1 MIIKFENVQA
11 KRLYDSICKLEGE
24 EKAAKILPSQWC
36 DCTLWYAEE
45 MFNKIT
51 GDNTKER

>member
-36 DCTLWYAEE
+36 DCTLGYAEE